1 MGEVRELGKR
11 ERPFLLG
18 AIALGGRILRRDRE
32 NKATSTLETNTTYR
46 AISVFFCSI
55 GVVYLLC
62 GRLGVKKREESE
74 RIGKKD
80 MRERAGM
87 VSQFLGVCDWVD
99 ELVERR
105 PLPAQRLLSATSLLR
120 AEVVGKGKIVAPLR
134 FFEPRGEVEP
144 ALRSPCF
151 SFFSFSF

>member
-1 MGEVRELGKR
+1 
-11 ERPFLLG
+11 
-18 AIALGGRILRRDRE
+18 
-32 NKATSTLETNTTYR
+32 
-46 AISVFFCSI
+46 
-55 GVVYLLC
+55 
-62 GRLGVKKREESE
+62 
-74 RIGKKD
+74 

-99 ELVERR
+99 KLVERR

-144 ALRSPCF
+144 AIRSPCF